1 MKRSE
6 KKFPAIRTVPMI
18 LAAAWVFS
26 SCGTAEYPEE
36 AEALPTY
43 TTPYSAQVII
53 ETDTSPVVTTTP
65 RRTTEETTTTTTQI
79 FGTGDYTS
87 ETTAATVPGS
97 QSSAVT
103 ASVPS
108 LEEVPEVGISD
119 YYKGTQTS
127 RTLPVTTSVVTTSA
141 VTTVSKPQT
150 SVVTP
155 IPDIDLEDDE
165 WLLEEPVEDYDEDD
179 TITESTAAVSE
190 EYEVVAD
197 NRDVLHERLTDGRK
211 SKYTGRDIISHPQ
224 CYYSLDEKKRQ
235 VYDRTVSALMRHETG
250 VTFTDED
257 ALTFDEFFD
266 LYYLIYNDEYRLFY
280 ISNTIEYYVD
290 PKTGYLKNVELKY
303 NYNRLQAE
311 NMQQELDAR
320 CDEIMSAVTPQMS
333 DYEIVK
339 LIHDAIVTGCT
350 YKEVKDMNTVYGCL
364 VNGEALC
371 QGYSRSFMYLC
382 GEAGIV
388 SYGVFGEAN
397 GPHMW
402 NIVEMDGEY
411 YHVDCTWD
419 DPDRGDRIHYDYFGL
434 TDSRIKELRETD
446 EYTYD
451 IPAANGTRYQYYSY
465 NNLVVHS
472 VDEAEKLV
480 RLETLAASR
489 DKRSTVQFMCSDDTV
504 YAAVEKQLFSST
516 GRNILVMLSEAVPY
530 AENPYNTDS
539 IQHSKNDKTRV
550 IKFYLD
556 YNEQ

>member
-6 KKFPAIRTVPMI
+6 KKFPAISMI

-65 RRTTEETTTTTTQI
+65 RRTTPETTTTTTQI

-108 LEEVPEVGISD
+108 LDEVPEVGISD

-141 VTTVSKPQT
+141 VTTVSGPQT

-165 WLLEEPVEDYDEDD
+165 WLLEDPVEDYDEDE

-311 NMQQELDAR
+311 NMQQEIDAR

-419 DPDRGDRIHYDYFGL
+419 DPILTPEDREFIRYYYFL
-434 TDSRIKELRETD
+434 VNDS
-446 EYTYD
+446 D
-451 IPAANGTRYQYYSY
+451 IVGVTHIPDSTYYSY
-465 NNLVVHS
+465 PVSAARDNYYKREGFYAESGEQGVNLLAVCAA
-472 VDEAEKLV
+472 EA
-480 RLETLAASR
+480 LEDGR
-489 DKRSTVQFMCSDDTV
+489 KD
-504 YAAVEKQLFSST
+504 AAVRFADRKSYDAAYSKLFD
-516 GRNILVMLSEAVPY
+516 NKEILDVFAYVNSVSPRKVLDSRYVRY
-530 AENPYNTDS
+530 ANNEELIIHISMIY
-539 IQHSKNDKTRV
+539 
-550 IKFYLD
+550 D
-556 YNEQ
+556 YE